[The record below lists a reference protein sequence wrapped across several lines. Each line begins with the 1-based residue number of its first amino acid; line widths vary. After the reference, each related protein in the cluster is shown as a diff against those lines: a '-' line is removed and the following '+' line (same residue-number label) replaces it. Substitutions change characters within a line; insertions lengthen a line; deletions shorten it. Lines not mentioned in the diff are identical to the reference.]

1 MSKKLSVI
9 TVCRNA
15 AKSIEKCVRS
25 VIEQSYRPIEYI
37 LIDGAST
44 DQTPAI
50 IQKYYDHI
58 AVLVS
63 EPDDGI
69 YSAMNKGLLHATGDL
84 VYFINADDYL
94 VDKHVLA
101 DVAGFIETHPDA
113 DVYYGSIEIRDED
126 GAKLVVVPDSPDKA
140 SEFLVCGCLPHQATF
155 ARRPVFERTGLFD
168 ERYRRHA
175 DYDWFLKVVADPEMR
190 LVRFNRT
197 VAFFNLDGASSQL
210 ALGQPEVYRIQNS
223 SPLYQSDGWSRRRIE
238 ILQSALL
245 ASRIENAELK
255 RQLRGAIRE
264 SRVTFKGTLRPFNS
278 IKCWFMDFI
287 GLQALGSLRALRRY
301 LSPELLIN
309 AYRQRRAKLRG
320 AGSRRE
326 RD

>member
-63 EPDDGI
+63 EPDNGI

-113 DVYYGSIEIRDED
+113 DVYYGSIEIRDEN
-126 GAKLVVVPDSPDKA
+126 GAKVVVVPDADKA
-140 SEFLVCGCLPHQATF
+140 AEFLVCGCLPHQATF
-155 ARRPVFERTGLFD
+155 ARRAVFERTGLFD

-175 DYDWFLKVVADPEMR
+175 DYDWFLKVVADPELK
-190 LVRFNRT
+190 LVRFDRI
-197 VAFFNLDGASSQL
+197 VAFFNSGGASSQL
-210 ALGQPEVYRIQNS
+210 ALGQPEVYRIQNA
-223 SPLYQSDGWSRRRIE
+223 SPLYQSEEWSRRRIE
-238 ILQSALL
+238 ILQGALL
-245 ASRIENAELK
+245 ATRIENAELT
-255 RQLRGAIRE
+255 RQLRRAIHKPGDAFPPVPSRE
-264 SRVTFKGTLRPFNS
+264 GPSLSNS
-278 IKCWFMDFI
+278 LKCWFMGFI
-287 GLQALGSLRALRRY
+287 SSRAFGPLRVFRRY
-301 LSPELLIN
+301 FSTEL
-309 AYRQRRAKLRG
+309 
-320 AGSRRE
+320 
-326 RD
+326 